1 MGSSGV
7 PVAPSHVPS
16 CWSPG
21 EELILQESVVRGAE
35 AGPVTAPVPA
45 AGFLIQ
51 FKGECHYLNGTQ
63 HVRAVVRNV
72 YNQEEYARFDSDVG
86 EYRALTKLGEPDARY
101 WNSQKDLL
109 EQRRAEVD
117 TVCRHNYQVWESHT
131 VQRRVKPEVS
141 VYPTKTEPLKHHNL
155 LVCAVNG
162 FYPGHVEV
170 RWFRNGQEEEAGV
183 VSSGLVLNGDWT
195 FQTLV
200 MLEMTPHQGDV
211 YTCHV
216 EHPSLDSPVTV
227 EWKPHSGSARG
238 KMMSGVGGLV
248 LGLLFLGAG
257 LFIYVRNSKGHSGL
271 QPAGLLS

>member
-1 MGSSGV
+1 MLCPGLPGGFHMAALLVTLMLLS
-7 PVAPSHVPS
+7 PPLALTRDLQSH
-16 CWSPG
+16 
-21 EELILQESVVRGAE
+21 
-35 AGPVTAPVPA
+35 
-45 AGFLIQ
+45 FLHQ
-51 FKGECHYLNGTQ
+51 MKAECHFLNGTQ
-63 HVRAVVRNV
+63 RVRYVERHV
-72 YNQEEYARFDSDVG
+72 YNREEHLRFDSDIG
-86 EYRALTKLGEPDARY
+86 EYRALTPLGRLEAEFWNTQKDILEDAR
-101 WNSQKDLL
+101 
-109 EQRRAEVD
+109 AVVD
-117 TVCRHNYQVWESHT
+117 TFCKYNYRAVGSF
-131 VQRRVKPEVS
+131 VFLRRVKPEVS
-141 VYPTKTEPLKHHNL
+141 VYPTKAESLQLHNL

-183 VSSGLVLNGDWT
+183 VSSGLVRNGDWT

-257 LFIYVRNSKGHSGL
+257 LIIYLRNGKR
-271 QPAGLLS
+271 LLS